1 MKIIRKR
8 PASSLAPRPGRRHR
22 CTRRDRAVTGAKL
35 LHHPPGAVLVVDDD
49 PAQRALLG
57 NMLGRL
63 GHRCVAVAGPV
74 QASACLRDTAVVAVL
89 LALRPAGDSWLGMA
103 RCLADRP
110 SLPLIVTGTCDE
122 RTRRAAM
129 RLARAC
135 GVSVAGAL
143 GQPVRA
149 AELAALLAASTG
161 NDALQ
166 APDAR
171 AEPAEEDF
179 ASALATGRI
188 RPAFQPK
195 VGLAD
200 GRVVGVEALARWY
213 SPREDPVGPERF
225 VPLAAGWG
233 RLAELTDVILSASLA
248 SCSRWR
254 RDFPSIS
261 VAVNLDPSL
270 VEPGFL
276 DTVRKRLLQYGVP
289 PGSLVLEITERS
301 ALSDSIVAREALT
314 RIRIDGVQLSIDDFG
329 TGYACLTSLLDVPF
343 NELKLDRRFVGEALR
358 DPDAR
363 RILHATVALARELGM
378 RCVAE
383 GVEQRA
389 IAESLQLEGCDAAQ
403 GWLWAPPMDEPALL
417 AWLSDHAH
425 RVPND
430 RHLAEAA

>member
-110 SLPLIVTGTCDE
+110 ALPLIVTGTCDE

-233 RLAELTDVILSASLA
+233 RLAELTDVSCQPRLRPARAGGAISPRSAWRSTSIPA
-248 SCSRWR
+248 WSNRDSSIRYGNGSCNTAFRQDRWCSR
-254 RDFPSIS
+254 S
-261 VAVNLDPSL
+261 
-270 VEPGFL
+270 
-276 DTVRKRLLQYGVP
+276 
-289 PGSLVLEITERS
+289 RS
-301 ALSDSIVAREALT
+301 AAPCP
-314 RIRIDGVQLSIDDFG
+314 IRSSPGR
-329 TGYACLTSLLDVPF
+329 P
-343 NELKLDRRFVGEALR
+343 
-358 DPDAR
+358 
-363 RILHATVALARELGM
+363 
-378 RCVAE
+378 
-383 GVEQRA
+383 
-389 IAESLQLEGCDAAQ
+389 
-403 GWLWAPPMDEPALL
+403 
-417 AWLSDHAH
+417 
-425 RVPND
+425 
-430 RHLAEAA
+430 

>member
-110 SLPLIVTGTCDE
+110 ALPLIVTGTCDE

-188 RPAFQPK
+188 R
-195 VGLAD
+195 
-200 GRVVGVEALARWY
+200 
-213 SPREDPVGPERF
+213 
-225 VPLAAGWG
+225 
-233 RLAELTDVILSASLA
+233 
-248 SCSRWR
+248 
-254 RDFPSIS
+254 
-261 VAVNLDPSL
+261 
-270 VEPGFL
+270 
-276 DTVRKRLLQYGVP
+276 
-289 PGSLVLEITERS
+289 
-301 ALSDSIVAREALT
+301 
-314 RIRIDGVQLSIDDFG
+314 IDGVQLSIDDFG
-329 TGYACLTSLLDVPF
+329 TGYACLTSLLNVPF